1 MTPVNG
7 NFDEMLR
14 GALHAEVDRLE
25 PAEGGLE
32 LIRRRTHAPWLVRQA
47 SLMLTEC
54 ADLVRLIA
62 IRLEPGVTGM
72 RAAIAARGGVGEAF
86 VGVLSSIVASVA
98 ALVMPSRRRGAMHR
112 GGAAGSGGP
121 SPERPRSNLGW
132 LRPVLAV
139 VGAVVI
145 VVAGVFGLAQVR
157 DNLVLELFP
166 SNAPASSGAGT
177 SSTGG
182 QVPTL
187 QGHSATGAI
196 LPPGTQHGSSTPSPK
211 DTCSSSPDQR
221 AATPTPTPTDG
232 TTTPPASPSDTPT
245 PAPTDTVV
253 PSPTDTAATTALS
266 VNGGTGVQTVVDVAP
281 AATCA
286 SPAHSTAAS

>member
-14 GALHAEVDRLE
+14 SALRAEVDSLE

-32 LIRRRTHAPWLVRQA
+32 LIRRRTHAPWLVRQV

-72 RAAIAARGGVGEAF
+72 RAAVAARGGVWEAS
-86 VGVLSSIVASVA
+86 VAVLSSIVASVA
-98 ALVMPSRRRGAMHR
+98 AMFVPSRRRGAMHR
-112 GGAAGSGGP
+112 GGMAGSGGP
-121 SPERPRSNLGW
+121 SPDRPGSNLAW

-145 VVAGVFGLAQVR
+145 VVAGVFGVVQVR
-157 DNLVLELFP
+157 DNLVLGLFA
-166 SNAPASSGAGT
+166 SNTPASSGAGPAGT
-177 SSTGG
+177 SA
-182 QVPTL
+182 QAPTL
-187 QGHSATGAI
+187 QGRSATGAI
-196 LPPGTQHGSSTPSPK
+196 VPPSSQQGSSKPSPKATCSSTPK
-211 DTCSSSPDQR
+211 QQ
-221 AATPTPTPTDG
+221 ATPTPTPSG
-232 TTTPPASPSDTPT
+232 NTTTPPASPSDTPT
-245 PAPTDTVV
+245 PTSTDTTV
-253 PSPTDTAATTALS
+253 PSPTATAATTALS
-266 VNGGTGVQTVVDVAP
+266 VNGGTGIWTVADVAP